1 MSKVQIIDNFLSPHN
16 FKHIEKLLLGEILP
30 WYCNVPDR
38 YNRYQFTHTFYD
50 VRPPWYGGS
59 NDYLD
64 FVKDD
69 VFLPALGVRKLFR
82 VKANLQVRTNFNRK
96 SPGGYHIDYSNGIT
110 SIFYVNTNN
119 GWTHIKGHG
128 KVKSVANRMVLF
140 DSNLEHIGHTCT
152 NKNTRVVINF
162 NFLR

>member
-1 MSKVQIIDNFLSPHN
+1 MSKVQVIDNFLSPHN
-16 FKHIEKLLLGEILP
+16 FKYIEKLLMGANLP
-30 WYCNVPDR
+30 WYCNIPDR
-38 YNRYQFTHTFYD
+38 HNRYHFTHVFYD
-50 VRPPWYGGS
+50 TRPPWNGP
-59 NDYLD
+59 NDYFD
-64 FVKDD
+64 SVRDI
-69 VFLPALGVRKLFR
+69 FLPKLGVTRLAR
-82 VKANLQVRTNFNRK
+82 VKANLQVRTNFHRK
-96 SPGGYHIDYSNGIT
+96 SPDGYHTDFPDVIT

-140 DSNLEHIGHTCT
+140 DSNLEHTGYTCT